1 MKKIV
6 ALSIVA
12 AAALCLAACKKTDD
26 GAANA
31 ANEAALDVNATA
43 AEAVAD
49 VNAAAE
55 NVAESAAAVENAA
68 DAVANAA
75 DNAQ

>member
-6 ALSIVA
+6 ALSIVT
-12 AAALCLAACKKTDD
+12 AAALSLAACSKTDD

-31 ANEAALDVNATA
+31 VNEAALDVNATA

-49 VNAAAE
+49 INAASE
-55 NVAESAAAVENAA
+55 NVADSAAAVENAA
-68 DAVANAA
+68 DAVSNAA
-75 DNAQ
+75 DNAM